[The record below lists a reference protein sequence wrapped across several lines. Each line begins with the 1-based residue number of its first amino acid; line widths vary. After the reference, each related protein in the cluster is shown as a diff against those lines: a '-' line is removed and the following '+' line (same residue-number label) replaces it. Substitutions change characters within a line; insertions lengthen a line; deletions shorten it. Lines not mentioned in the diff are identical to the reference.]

1 MDYTAECKL
10 GREHATEAMNDCRAT
25 GNVPKFVRTIR
36 DAAKDESGYGVGF
49 LYALGCEIQF
59 LSKGAV

>member
-10 GREHATEAMNDCRAT
+10 GRDHAMQAMADCRAT
-25 GNVPKFVRTIR
+25 GNVPKLVRTIQ

-49 LYALGCEIQF
+49 LFALTGEEV
-59 LSKGAV
+59 K